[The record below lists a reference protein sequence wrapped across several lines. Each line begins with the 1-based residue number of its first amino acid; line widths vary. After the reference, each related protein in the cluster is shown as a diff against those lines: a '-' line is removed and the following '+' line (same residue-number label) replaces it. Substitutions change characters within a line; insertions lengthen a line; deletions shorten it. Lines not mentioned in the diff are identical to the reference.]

1 MQPERQIA
9 VFCVIMGGALA
20 YPEVRAMLQHPEE
33 IPGGQLMT
41 GGGFGALAVFF
52 GTLIALDYD
61 PPWFKYLA
69 LGFWALVSLAFA
81 AAMEFGALRS
91 PGAVRMGLFELF
103 AALAPLASFGTCL
116 GVWRANRRRD
126 KAAGKQGS

>member
-1 MQPERQIA
+1 MQIERQIA
-9 VFCVIMGGALA
+9 VFCVLMGGALA
-20 YPEVRAMLQHPEE
+20 YPEVVALAKQ
-33 IPGGQLMT
+33 PGTLPGAELMT

-69 LGFWALVSLAFA
+69 LGFWCLVSLAFA

-103 AALAPLASFGTCL
+103 AALAPLASLGTCL
-116 GVWRANRRRD
+116 GVWVRSRAANDR
-126 KAAGKQGS
+126 A

>member
-1 MQPERQIA
+1 MQIERQIA
-9 VFCVIMGGALA
+9 VFCVLVGGALA
-20 YPEVRAMLQHPEE
+20 YPEVATLAKQPEA
-33 IPGGQLMT
+33 IPGAELMV

-69 LGFWALVSLAFA
+69 LGFWGLVSVAFA
-81 AAMEFGALRS
+81 AAMQFGSMRS

-103 AALAPLASFGTCL
+103 TALALAAFFGTL
-116 GVWRANRRRD
+116 YGVWRANR
-126 KAAGKQGS
+126 KAR